1 MPPFQMMGQATSQ
14 ASALP
19 GSVISGLDWEA
30 TASPSAKGTAP
41 AFEEIGSL
49 ARSLGHPSFPRMLWS
64 FVNARVPIACL
75 ELCCHTR
82 DPARSRMVNIEWLGA
97 ASGLGYP
104 ESNLEQ
110 EAKTY
115 LKSHWHLDPLMP
127 RILQLNGTE
136 GFQITPDQI
145 STDDAREEWFDGG
158 LVPEHYAICEAFG
171 DFVYVLYCMR
181 TSEQPSFSAEE
192 RAELHRMA
200 GFALPLVRN
209 HAEVL
214 PAKLSI
220 LDHNPTLRKHLAR
233 QLELQGNE
241 LSHREFEVCLAV
253 LSGKPLAQMADD
265 MGLQPS
271 SIKTYTTR
279 ALDKLG
285 VRSKSELFNW
295 CFSSP
300 TP

>member
-1 MPPFQMMGQATSQ
+1 MPPFQFMGQAESP
-14 ASALP
+14 ASMHP
-19 GSVISGLDWEA
+19 GSAVSRRGWNSVEPPEA
-30 TASPSAKGTAP
+30 FRAP
-41 AFEEIGSL
+41 PTYEEIGSL
-49 ARSLGHPSFPRMLWS
+49 ARSLGHPSFPQMLWV
-64 FVNARVPIACL
+64 FANERIPIACL
-75 ELCCHTR
+75 ELCGHTR
-82 DPARSRMVNIEWLGA
+82 DPARSRMVNIEWLSA
-97 ASGLGYP
+97 ASGAGYP
-104 ESNLEQ
+104 DGDLEQ

-127 RILQLNGTE
+127 RILQLDGTA
-136 GFQITPDQI
+136 GFQITPDQL
-145 STDDAREEWFDGG
+145 STADAR
-158 LVPEHYAICEAFG
+158 EAFG
-171 DFVYVLYCMR
+171 DFIYVLYFMR
-181 TSEQPSFSAEE
+181 TSEQAPFSADD

-200 GFALPLVRN
+200 SFALPLLRN
-209 HAEVL
+209 HAEIL
-214 PAKLSI
+214 AAKLSI

-233 QLELQGNE
+233 QLELQGLE

-271 SIKTYTTR
+271 SVKTYTTR

-285 VRSKSELFNW
+285 VRSKSDLFRW